1 VLLQIL
7 TWLMLLQDTMMILR
21 NFLKKLINS
30 KRVEFLQSLEEIR
43 GYSDLTIKSYDEAI
57 KEAFESIEI
66 SEEDN
71 LITINLMPY
80 RMKISHLNP
89 KTISKKLSAIRTFI
103 KFLIGDGMKIS
114 LKADETIKV
123 AKTLPKPI
131 SHKHILEALENAE
144 FYEKLVVV
152 MLYSLGLRISELS
165 SLKLNDISD
174 EWVRVLGKGNKQRD
188 IPLLHSSKELIDEYL
203 SKNYPKIF
211 LFEANDERLSENSL
225 RYTVNKVF
233 KRVGLKVTP
242 HQLRHSYATSLLNGG
257 APIVDVS
264 ELLGHSTMA
273 TTQIYTKLGSAL
285 KQQNYNK
292 AHPLCGDEQC

>member
-1 VLLQIL
+1 
-7 TWLMLLQDTMMILR
+7 MLLNITMALR
-21 NFLKKLINS
+21 NSLKKLIDK
-30 KRVEFLQSLEEIR
+30 KRVEFLESLEDFR

-57 KEAFESIEI
+57 KEALKYIDI
-66 SEEDN
+66 STENN
-71 LITINLMPY
+71 LTAINLMPY
-80 RMKISHLNP
+80 RIKISHLNS

-103 KFLIGDGMKIS
+103 KFLNDNGMKII

-131 SHKHILEALENAE
+131 SHKHILQALEHSE
-144 FYEKLVVV
+144 LHEKLVVV

-165 SLKLNDISD
+165 SLKLTNISD
-174 EWVRVLGKGNKQRD
+174 EWIRVLGKGSKHRD
-188 IPLLHSSKELIDEYL
+188 IPLLGSTKELIDEYL
-203 SKNYPKIF
+203 SNNYPKIF
-211 LFEANDERLSENSL
+211 LFEINDERLSENSL

-242 HQLRHSYATSLLNGG
+242 HQLRHSYATALLNSG
-257 APIVDVS
+257 APIADVS
-264 ELLGHSTMA
+264 ELLGHSSMA

-292 AHPLCGDEQC
+292 AHPLCGESSDK